1 MGNTGQQSINL
12 SLSEV
17 RAYGLP
23 NLIQRDD
30 VTVTIDAPSIPGD
43 PAKYLSAGLVIKDEH
58 RACDSVMKPFINLT
72 GDRADFASYRVTE
85 ANYVSG

>member
-43 PAKYLSAGLVIKDEH
+43 PAKYLSAGLVIKDAH
-58 RACDSVMKPFINLT
+58 RACDTALKPFINLT
-72 GDRADFASYRVTE
+72 DKADFTSYRVTE